1 MKTSLHRRLVWTL
14 LGLITFTWFSTA
26 ALLYFSPARALEELI
41 DQQLRQYAHVVA
53 YISGED
59 ARQIDEGLPLYE
71 AWREYDLDELRRSP
85 LVVESLAEAGPSP
98 AVNVWLNDRLIGLI
112 EGSPRFERPQRDG
125 FDYIEGPRGQRWR
138 VYSRFDTDTGLWIR
152 VGVDFAA
159 ARAQVLRSFARTM
172 LPVLIVVPLT
182 LLVLLWGVSSGL
194 SPLRSL
200 ARQIARQ
207 RPGQLQPVDTQA
219 VPAEVSDVVHA
230 INRLMERLASA
241 LESEQRFTANAA
253 HELRTPL
260 AAIKTEVQLCQRQID
275 DEPGRAMLSRIARRV
290 DRASHTVEQLLTLA
304 RVEPEAELPR
314 EPVQLR
320 ALLGE
325 VLAETA
331 HLAAERRLE
340 IDLEEGP
347 AVEVKAN
354 AEALAILLRNL
365 LVNAFRYALEGSVVS
380 LRLRALPR
388 SVLLE
393 VSNDCEPLSG
403 DQFEQIRNR
412 FYRVPGSAG
421 QGAGLGLSIVE
432 RIAELHGA
440 GFTAGPREDGSGFRA
455 RLELSA

>member
-1 MKTSLHRRLVWTL
+1 MKASLYRRLVWIL
-14 LGLITFTWFSTA
+14 LGLIAFTWLSTA

-41 DQQLRQYAHVVA
+41 DQQLRQYSHVVG
-53 YISGED
+53 YISGVF
-59 ARQIDEGLPLYE
+59 AQQIDEGLPLYE
-71 AWREYDLDELRRSP
+71 AWREYDLEALRQSP
-85 LVVESLAEAGPSP
+85 LVVDSPGEAGPSP

-112 EGSPRFERPQRDG
+112 EGSPRFERPREEGFAYIDG
-125 FDYIEGPRGQRWR
+125 PGGQRWR
-138 VYSRFDTDTGLWIR
+138 VYSRFDADSELWIR

-159 ARAQVLRSFARTM
+159 ARSQVLETFLRTM
-172 LPVLIVVPLT
+172 LPVLVVVPLT
-182 LLVLLWGVSSGL
+182 LVVLLWGVSRGL
-194 SPLRSL
+194 LPLRNL
-200 ARQIARQ
+200 ARQVARR
-207 RPGQLQPVDTQA
+207 RPGQLQPVDIRE
-219 VPAEVSDVVHA
+219 VPVEVSGVVHA

-260 AAIKTEVQLCQRQID
+260 AAIKTEVQLCQRQIA

-314 EPVQLR
+314 EPVRLR

-331 HLAAERRLE
+331 HLAAERQLD
-340 IDLEEGP
+340 IDFEEGP
-347 AVEVKAN
+347 EIEVAAN
-354 AEALAILLRNL
+354 SESLAILLRNL
-365 LVNAFRYALEGSVVS
+365 LVNAFRYALEGSVIC
-380 LRLRALPR
+380 LRLEHAHTVR
-388 SVLLE
+388 LE
-393 VSNDCEPLSG
+393 ISNDCAPLTG
-403 DQFEQIRNR
+403 EQFEQIRGR

-440 GFTAGPREDGSGFRA
+440 AFTAGPRENGSGFCA
-455 RLELSA
+455 RLELPG